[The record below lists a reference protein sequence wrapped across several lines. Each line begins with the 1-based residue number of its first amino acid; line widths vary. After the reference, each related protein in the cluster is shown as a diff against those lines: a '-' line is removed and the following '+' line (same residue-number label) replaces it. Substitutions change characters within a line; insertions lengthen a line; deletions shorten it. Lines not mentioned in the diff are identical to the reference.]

1 MLTESF
7 MTLMNAS
14 SNRSNH
20 NRSAKSANSPVNSET
35 STLINCI
42 YNLLRAHEVFRWASA
57 IFRWATE
64 HMSIFLIKPRPN
76 DRNMHNISQ
85 HCWAQHVASVWPPCC
100 DVFQHVGCCLL
111 KFETGQIWANNT
123 QHVATRWPNARNM
136 LRATMLRHV
145 ALACCYPLAGA

>member
-1 MLTESF
+1 
-7 MTLMNAS
+7 MNAS

-85 HCWAQHVASVWPPCC
+85 HCWAQHVACVWPPCC
-100 DVFQHVGCCLL
+100 VMLRCVECCWL
-111 KFETGQIWANNT
+111 KFDQFQTWANNT
-123 QHVATRWPNARNM
+123 QHVRTHRNTVAK
-136 LRATMLRHV
+136 RTQHV
-145 ALACCYPLAGA
+145 APNNVATCCAGTLRSFGWGFRFIG